1 MDREKMKNTT
11 MKKNKED
18 KEWLDYQKKFAKE
31 YDNLNYSSALQ
42 KWVMNQSHKI
52 LEKKFSSAVHFEKVL
67 EIGAGTGEHF
77 AHIHHTFGT
86 YTMLDHNLSTLMVAK
101 KKINANLYEKVIFK
115 VHKGGALPYKNNSL
129 DRVIATHVLEHIP
142 NPHLAIK
149 EWMRV
154 LKPNGVLSI
163 IIPSDPGFAWRMA
176 RFFGPRRRAL
186 KKGIS
191 YDYIMARE
199 HINSSNNLIILLK
212 HYAKNYSEKWWPF
225 FLPSIDI
232 NLFYAFNAYI
242 DKPI

>member
-1 MDREKMKNTT
+1 MKKTSMKNE
-11 MKKNKED
+11 ED

-31 YDNLNYSSALQ
+31 YDSLNYSSALQ
-42 KWVMNQSHKI
+42 KWVMNQSHKM
-52 LEKKFSSAVHFEKVL
+52 LEKKFSNEFHFDKVL
-67 EIGAGTGEHF
+67 EIGAGTGEHL
-77 AHIHHTFGT
+77 AHIRHTFGT
-86 YTMLDHNLSTLMVAK
+86 YTMLDHNSKALKIAK
-101 KKINANLYEKVIFK
+101 KKIDPNLSGKVILKF
-115 VHKGGALPYKNNSL
+115 HNGSNLPYKTKSI

-176 RFFGPRRRAL
+176 RFLGPRRRAIA
-186 KKGIS
+186 KGIS

-199 HINSSNNLIILLK
+199 HVNSSNNLIILLR

-225 FLPSIDI
+225 LLPSIDI
-232 NLFYAFNAYI
+232 NLFYAFNAQI
-242 DKPI
+242 N